1 VSTPPVT
8 PAITS
13 SPLATS
19 TPAAQG
25 VDARGIAA
33 FVTALENAPGVE
45 PHSLQVLKH
54 GHLVAQGWWAPYR
67 ADRAHLLYSLSKSFT
82 STALGFAVAEGMVDL
97 DATVLSYFPEY
108 DAEITDDRSR
118 RMKVRHVA
126 AMASGHEQETL
137 GRAMEDPSGDIVKGF
152 LKIAPDAEP
161 GTLFCYNQPCT
172 FSVAAIVQRTSGQ
185 GLLEFLRPR
194 LLDPLGIGADEIGWL
209 HDGLGR
215 ELGFSGFHAPTEAIA
230 KLGLLYLN
238 RGVWNGTRLLADSWV
253 AEATRSHIDNSNF
266 HPNPD
271 WQQGYGFQFW
281 MARHGYRGDGA
292 YGQFCIV
299 LPEQDTVVAIT
310 SQSPDMQAV
319 LDAAWEH
326 LLPAVSD
333 PELPADAAEND
344 TALAARLATLG
355 LEPLDGPELPQGEFI
370 AAAGPGLPSVVRISG
385 DEITLVDVGAEIT
398 ATVGHGAWIDSGPLA
413 VSGGGARVD
422 VVFAETPHRLHL
434 EFSGTQCTA
443 TWETT
448 PLHGPALNILRRPD
462 HG

>member
-1 VSTPPVT
+1 VSTD
-8 PAITS
+8 AITS
-13 SPLATS
+13 SPLDTS
-19 TPAAQG
+19 TPSAQG

-33 FVTALENAPGVE
+33 FVTALRETPGVE
-45 PHSLQVLKH
+45 PHSLQVLKN
-54 GHLVAQGWWAPYR
+54 GQLIAQGWWAPYR

-82 STALGFAVAEGMVDL
+82 STALGFAVAEGLVDL

-108 DAEITDDRSR
+108 DAEITDERSR
-118 RMKVRHVA
+118 RIAVRHVA
-126 AMASGHEQETL
+126 AMASGHAEETL
-137 GRAMEDPSGDIVKGF
+137 GRAVEDPSGDIVKGF
-152 LKIAPDAEP
+152 LRIAPDAEP

-185 GLLEFLRPR
+185 GLLEYLRPR

-209 HDGLGR
+209 HDDRGR

-230 KLGLLYLN
+230 KLGQLYLDE
-238 RGVWNGTRLLADSWV
+238 GVWKGERLLPAEWV

-266 HPNPD
+266 HPNVD

-299 LPEQDTVVAIT
+299 LPEQRTVVAIT

-326 LLPAVSD
+326 LLPAVSGPD
-333 PELPADAAEND
+333 LPADAAAHD
-344 TALAARLATLG
+344 AALAQQLAGLG
-355 LEPLDGPELPQGEFI
+355 LVPLDGPAVAEGEFTP
-370 AAAGPGLPSVVRISG
+370 ATTPEPGLPTAVRVVG
-385 DEITLVDVGAEIT
+385 DEVVLVDPAGELT
-398 ATVGHGAWIDSGPLA
+398 ATIGRGRWVDSGPLA
-413 VSGGGARVD
+413 VSGGGDRVD

-434 EFSGTQCTA
+434 QFAGTQFTA
-443 TWETT
+443 TWETV
-448 PLHGPALNILRRPD
+448 PLHAPTLDVLRRPV